1 MKESKLKQIKL
12 TINDQQLKTIEEAFK
27 LNDLNIKEI
36 IKRPPSDNY
45 FFVVIDEF
53 AILFDSLIKVE
64 SHLKKNSDNM
74 LFIKWISLQT
84 NLSDPQTLLQICIQ
98 A

>member
-1 MKESKLKQIKL
+1 MKNSKLKQFKV
-12 TINDQQLKTIEEAFK
+12 TVNDQQLKIINEAFQ
-27 LNDLNIKEI
+27 LNDLKVKEI

-45 FFVVIDEF
+45 FFVVMDEF
-53 AILFDSLIKVE
+53 ALPFESLIKVE
-64 SHLKKNSDNM
+64 RHLKSHSNNM